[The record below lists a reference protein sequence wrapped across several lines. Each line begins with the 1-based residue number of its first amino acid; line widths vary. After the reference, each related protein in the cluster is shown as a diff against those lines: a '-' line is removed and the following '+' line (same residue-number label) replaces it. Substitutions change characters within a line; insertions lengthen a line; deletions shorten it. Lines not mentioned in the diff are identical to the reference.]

1 MKTIYKTLAAAA
13 ILGAGATA
21 AQAQSLQ
28 SAYFLDDYTYRFIA
42 NPARGNSANF
52 VSMPALA
59 NVSVGMNGSLAVT
72 DVLYNVNGRTTTML
86 NPMVSADEAL
96 KNIGNTNRV
105 GYDLNLTVLAGGF
118 KAFGG
123 YNTIAIN
130 ARSRM
135 GVKLPGELFRMLKLG
150 LTNDEYNIGD
160 VTAFAN
166 ALAEISIGHSRQ
178 ITDKLRLGA
187 NVKVLLGMGNLDA
200 RLKKANMNL
209 TRDYWTIT
217 TDAHFTSNIKGF
229 SYKTDVNSTTGHEYV
244 SGGDIDSDKYGVD
257 GWGLGFDLGAV
268 YDVTPSWEI
277 SASILDLG
285 YVRYNNCYMASTQG
299 ERTFNTNDYT
309 FNVNKDAPNSFSK
322 EWDRV
327 KGAFT
332 ALYEL
337 DDIGDRGAQYR
348 PLGATLNFGVKYT
361 VPTYRALAFGLLS
374 TTRIQSFYS
383 WSEAR
388 LSANYAPCK
397 VFDMGVNVAAGT
409 FGVGFGWIA
418 NLHCTGFNFFLGMDR
433 TPFKLAKQGLP
444 LNSNA
449 QVNLGMNFLF

>member
-1 MKTIYKTLAAAA
+1 MKTSYKTLAAAA
-13 ILGAGATA
+13 IICASATA
-21 AQAQSLQ
+21 IEAQSLQ
-28 SAYFLDDYTYRFIA
+28 GAYFLDDYTYRFTT

-59 NVSVGMNGSLAVT
+59 NIGVAMNGTLAAT
-72 DVLYNVNGRTTTML
+72 DVLYNVDGRTTTFL
-86 NPMVSADEAL
+86 NPMVGADEAL
-96 KNIGNTNRV
+96 KNIGNTNRL
-105 GYDLNLTVLAGGF
+105 GYDLNLTVLAAGF
-118 KAFGG
+118 KAWGG

-135 GVKLPGELFRMLKLG
+135 GVQLPGELFRMLKLG
-150 LTNDEYNIGD
+150 ITNQEYNIGN
-160 VTAFAN
+160 VNAFAN
-166 ALAEISIGHSRQ
+166 AMAEVSLGHSRQ

-200 RLKKANMNL
+200 RLKKADMNL
-209 TRDYWTIT
+209 DRDYWTIT

-229 SYKTDVNSTTGHEYV
+229 YYKTDVNDDTGHRYV
-244 SGGDIDSDKYGVD
+244 SGGDIDGYGIG

-268 YDVTPSWEI
+268 YDLTPDWEL
-277 SASILDLG
+277 SASVLDMG
-285 YVRYNNCYMASTQG
+285 YIRYSNRFVASTQG
-299 ERTFNTNDYT
+299 ERTFCTDEYT

-332 ALYEL
+332 ALYEM
-337 DDIGDRGAQYR
+337 DDLGDQGAQYR

-361 VPTYRALAFGLLS
+361 LPVYRPLSFGLLS

-388 LSANYAPCK
+388 LSANYAPCR
-397 VFDMGVNVAAGT
+397 VLDMGVNAVAGT
-409 FGVGFGWIA
+409 FGVGFGWVV
-418 NLHCTGFNFFLGMDR
+418 NLHCPGFNLFLGMDR
-433 TPFKLAKQGLP
+433 TPHKLAKQGLP

-449 QVNLGMNFLF
+449 QVNVGMNFLF